1 MAAGLPVVGLY
12 VEGTADLVL
21 HGVTGLLL
29 DPLAPP
35 GASSGHAAT
44 LWDGDDSGV
53 EGMEGREGGVHN
65 PNPHDSA
72 VSLSLDPAILPEL
85 RRDVDGRVEMDVDV
99 EERVPDS
106 AISLSPGF
114 CPPSDPS
121 PLDLPDAVLALGE
134 DSFPGFS
141 LDEQTVRGEELALS
155 SPVSQAASSDSQ
167 DSHALSSSLSPELNP
182 SSHASDFFHPSS
194 GGEQGG
200 APRVGCFRTLAPLM
214 RPERKEF
221 GRIVKR

>member
-29 DPLAPP
+29 DPLAAP
-35 GASSGHAAT
+35 GTASGHAAT
-44 LWDGDDSGV
+44 LWDGDADTVEGV
-53 EGMEGREGGVHN
+53 EGREGREGGVHN

-72 VSLSLDPAILPEL
+72 VSLSLDPAILPEPP
-85 RRDVDGRVEMDVDV
+85 RDVDGRVERDVDV
-99 EERVPDS
+99 KERVPDS

-121 PLDLPDAVLALGE
+121 PLDLPDAALALE
-134 DSFPGFS
+134 VDSFPGFS
-141 LDEQTVRGEELALS
+141 LDEQTLHGAEVAPS
-155 SPVSQAASSDSQ
+155 SAPQASSSDSQ
-167 DSHALSSSLSPELNP
+167 DSHVAASPNSSKD
-182 SSHASDFFHPSS
+182 SHASDFFHPLS

-214 RPERKEF
+214 RPERREF
-221 GRIVKR
+221 GRIVRR